1 MKKILL
7 ILMALLLVTSVY
19 AEESIRMPTPIDGA
33 GLGQNQFYSVV
44 FDGEGD
50 AIVAAKLKI
59 QNIGKDNLKE
69 LNIEIPGENVRLV
82 NIMQEVIRFQKI
94 CGSYD
99 PKGNCSYYYDQ
110 QIWPPEY
117 YSIDKNAEK
126 LSESV
131 KVTLKLPVELKE
143 DETGTVLL
151 YYKTDSYIKKSLGI
165 FNFDFETIKW
175 SYDTDKIRVAVNVQQ
190 DLYLEGV
197 KGKIEYQN
205 NFATAE
211 KALVSGV
218 QSADLQQFSSQ
229 IEWQQGIVKEA
240 SGLDPYESFHAKG
253 RYAESWLN
261 LNRGSIGTGI
271 LITIII
277 LGLSYYFVYRKIKKA
292 KGNIVLKSISVGVI
306 SGIVSIALWILISFL
321 LDWIRQFIYY
331 QYSSLLTLLI
341 VLIVGIISLVLIF
354 GPALYFGFKHGF
366 MNGIWCLG
374 ACLVTLMVMGIVA
387 IIIFSL
393 LQQNPVPIYFTRGM
407 MEAAVK

>member
-7 ILMALLLVTSVY
+7 IALLLVVSVY
-19 AEESIRMPTPIDGA
+19 AQEAIRMPTPVDGA
-33 GLGQNQFYSVV
+33 GLGQNPFYSVV

-69 LNIEIPGENVRLV
+69 LSIEIPGEDVRLIH
-82 NIMQEVIRFQKI
+82 IMQEVIRFQKI
-94 CGSYD
+94 CGAYD

-110 QIWPPEY
+110 QVWPPEY
-117 YSIDKNAEK
+117 YSIDKNTEK
-126 LSESV
+126 LSTSA
-131 KVTLKLPVELKE
+131 KVTLNLPAELKE
-143 DETGTVLL
+143 GETGTVLL
-151 YYKTDSYIKKSLGI
+151 YYKTDSYVKKSLGV

-175 SYDTDKIRVAVNVQQ
+175 IFDTDRIRVAVNVQQ

-197 KGKIEYQN
+197 KGKIEYQD

-261 LNRGSIGTGI
+261 LNKGGIGVGV
-271 LITIII
+271 LITIIV
-277 LGLSYYFVYRKIKKA
+277 LGFLYYFVYRKIKNV
-292 KGNIVLKSISVGVI
+292 KGNIVLKAISIGVF
-306 SGIVSIALWILISFL
+306 SGIVSIVLWIIVSFL

-331 QYSSLLTLLI
+331 QYNSLLTLLI
-341 VLIVGIISLVLIF
+341 ILIVGIIS
-354 GPALYFGFKHGF
+354 
-366 MNGIWCLG
+366 
-374 ACLVTLMVMGIVA
+374 
-387 IIIFSL
+387 
-393 LQQNPVPIYFTRGM
+393 
-407 MEAAVK
+407 

>member
-7 ILMALLLVTSVY
+7 IALLLVVSVY
-19 AEESIRMPTPIDGA
+19 AQEAIRMPTPIDGA

-69 LNIEIPGENVRLV
+69 LSIEIPGENVRLI

-94 CGSYD
+94 CGAYD

-110 QIWPPEY
+110 QVWPPEY
-117 YSIDKNAEK
+117 YSIEKNTEK
-126 LSESV
+126 LSKSA
-131 KVTLKLPVELKE
+131 KVTLNLPAELKE
-143 DETGTVLL
+143 GETGTVLL
-151 YYKTDSYIKKSLGI
+151 YYKTDSYVKKSLGV

-175 SYDTDKIRVAVNVQQ
+175 IFDTDRIRVAVNVQQ

-197 KGKIEYQN
+197 KGKIEYQD
-205 NFATAE
+205 NFAAAE

-218 QSADLQQFSSQ
+218 QSQDLQQFSSQ

-253 RYAESWLN
+253 RYAKSWLN
-261 LNRGSIGTGI
+261 LNKGGIGVGV
-271 LITIII
+271 LITLIV
-277 LGLSYYFVYRKIKKA
+277 LGFLYYFVYRKIKNV
-292 KGNIVLKSISVGVI
+292 KGNIVLKAISIGVF
-306 SGIVSIALWILISFL
+306 SGIVSIVLWIIVSFL

-331 QYSSLLTLLI
+331 QYNSLLTLLI
-341 VLIVGIISLVLIF
+341 ILIVAIISLVLIF

-374 ACLVTLMVMGIVA
+374 ACLITLMVMGIVA

-393 LQQNPVPIYFTRGM
+393 LQQNPGPIYAMAEGM
-407 MEAAVK
+407 MVK

>member
-7 ILMALLLVTSVY
+7 ILISLLLVASVY
-19 AEESIRMPTPIDGA
+19 AQAVRMPTPIDGA

-50 AIVAAKLKI
+50 AVVAAKLKI

-69 LNIEIPGENVRLV
+69 LSIEIPGENVRIV

-94 CGSYD
+94 CGAYD
-99 PKGNCSYYYDQ
+99 PMGNCSYYYDQ
-110 QIWPPEY
+110 QVWPPEY
-117 YSIDKNAEK
+117 YSIEKITEK
-126 LSESV
+126 LSKSA

-143 DETGTVLL
+143 GETGTILL
-151 YYKTDSYIKKSLGI
+151 YYKTNSYVEKSLGV

-175 SYDTDKIRVAVNVQQ
+175 SFDTDRIRVAVNVQQ

-197 KGKIEYQN
+197 KGKIEYQD
-205 NFATAE
+205 NFAVAE

-218 QSADLQQFSSQ
+218 QSQDLQQFSSQ
-229 IEWQQGIVKEA
+229 IEWQQGIVEEA
-240 SGLDPYESFHAKG
+240 SGLDPYEGFHAKG

-261 LNRGSIGTGI
+261 LNRGRIGIGV
-271 LITIII
+271 LITLIV
-277 LGLSYYFVYRKIKKA
+277 LGFLYYFVYRKIKKA
-292 KGNIVLKSISVGVI
+292 KGNIVFKAISMGFV
-306 SGIVSIALWILISFL
+306 SGIVSIALWILVSFL

-366 MNGIWCLG
+366 MNGVWCLG
-374 ACLVTLMVMGIVA
+374 ACLITLMVMGIVA

-393 LQQNPVPIYFTRGM
+393 LQQNPGPIYFARGM

>member
-7 ILMALLLVTSVY
+7 IALLLVVSVY
-19 AEESIRMPTPIDGA
+19 AQEAIRMPTPIDGA

-69 LNIEIPGENVRLV
+69 LSIEIPGEDVRLI

-94 CGSYD
+94 CGAYD

-110 QIWPPEY
+110 QVWPPEY
-117 YSIDKNAEK
+117 YSIDKNTEK
-126 LSESV
+126 LSKSA
-131 KVTLKLPVELKE
+131 KVTLNLPAELKE
-143 DETGTVLL
+143 GETGTVLL
-151 YYKTDSYIKKSLGI
+151 YYKTDSYVKKSLGV

-175 SYDTDKIRVAVNVQQ
+175 IFDTDRIRVAVNVQQ

-197 KGKIEYQN
+197 KGKIEYQD
-205 NFATAE
+205 NFAAAE

-218 QSADLQQFSSQ
+218 QSQDLQQFSSQ

-253 RYAESWLN
+253 RYAKSWLN
-261 LNRGSIGTGI
+261 LNKGGIGVGV
-271 LITIII
+271 LITLIV
-277 LGLSYYFVYRKIKKA
+277 LGFLYYFVYRKIKNV
-292 KGNIVLKSISVGVI
+292 KGNIVLKAISIGVF
-306 SGIVSIALWILISFL
+306 SGIVSIVLWIIVSFL

-331 QYSSLLTLLI
+331 QYNSLLTLLI
-341 VLIVGIISLVLIF
+341 ILIVGIISLVLIF

-374 ACLVTLMVMGIVA
+374 ACLITLMVMGIVA

-393 LQQNPVPIYFTRGM
+393 LQQNPVPIYAMAEGVM
-407 MEAAVK
+407 VK

>member
-1 MKKILL
+1 MKRILL
-7 ILMALLLVTSVY
+7 ILMALLLVTSIY
-19 AEESIRMPTPIDGA
+19 AQESIRMPTPIDSA

-50 AIVAAKLKI
+50 AVVAAKLKI
-59 QNIGKDNLKE
+59 QNIGKEPLKE
-69 LNIEIPGENVRLV
+69 LNIEIPGENVRII
-82 NIMQEVIRFQKI
+82 NIMQEVIRSQKI

-99 PKGNCSYYYDQ
+99 PKGNCTSYYDQ

-117 YSIDKNAEK
+117 YSIDKDTEK

-131 KVTLKLPVELKE
+131 KVTLNLPVELE
-143 DETGTVLL
+143 EGETGTILL
-151 YYKTDSYIKKSLGI
+151 YYKTDSYVDKKLGV

-175 SYDTDKIRVAVNVQQ
+175 SFDTDKIRVAVNVQQ

-197 KGKIEYQN
+197 KGKIEYQD
-205 NFATAE
+205 NFAAAE
-211 KALVSGV
+211 KAVVSGV
-218 QSADLQQFSSQ
+218 QSQDLQQFSSQ

-261 LNRGSIGTGI
+261 LNKGRIGWGI

-277 LGLSYYFVYRKIKKA
+277 LGLLYYFVYRKIKKV
-292 KGNIVLKSISVGVI
+292 KGNIVLKSISTGVI
-306 SGIVSIALWILISFL
+306 SGIVSIALWMLVSFL

-331 QYSSLLTLLI
+331 QYSGLLTLLI
-341 VLIVGIISLVLIF
+341 VLIVGIMSLVLIF

-374 ACLVTLMVMGIVA
+374 ACLITLMVMGIVA

-393 LQQNPVPIYFTRGM
+393 LQQSPGPIYAMAEGM
-407 MEAAVK
+407 MVK

>member
-7 ILMALLLVTSVY
+7 ILMVLLLVVSVY
-19 AEESIRMPTPIDGA
+19 AQEAVRMPIPIDGA

-59 QNIGKDNLKE
+59 QNIGKEPLKE

-94 CGSYD
+94 CGAYD

-117 YSIDKNAEK
+117 YSIDKITEK
-126 LSESV
+126 LSKSV
-131 KVTLKLPVELKE
+131 KVTLNLPVELKE
-143 DETGTVLL
+143 GETGTILL
-151 YYKTDSYIKKSLGI
+151 YYKTNSYVEKSLGI
-165 FNFDFETIKW
+165 FKFDFETIKW
-175 SYDTDKIRVAVNVQQ
+175 SFDTDRIRVAVNVQQ

-197 KGKIEYQN
+197 QGKIEYQN
-205 NFATAE
+205 NFAVAE

-218 QSADLQQFSSQ
+218 QSQDLQQFSSQ

-261 LNRGSIGTGI
+261 LKRGSIGIGI

-277 LGLSYYFVYRKIKKA
+277 LGLLYYFVYRKIKKV
-292 KGNIVLKSISVGVI
+292 KGNVAKAIGAGILSGVLMIC
-306 SGIVSIALWILISFL
+306 LWILISFL
-321 LDWIRQFIYY
+321 MNWVNRIIYY
-331 QYSSLLTLLI
+331 PYFSLISLLMILI
-341 VLIVGIISLVLIF
+341 IGIISLALIF
-354 GPALYFGFKHGF
+354 GPAIYFGVKHGIVA
-366 MNGIWCLG
+366 GVWCLVSCLMTLIILG
-374 ACLVTLMVMGIVA
+374 AIA
-387 IIIFSL
+387 IIIFGL
-393 LQQNPVPIYFTRGM
+393 YTTPGPIYAMAEGVM
-407 MEAAVK
+407 VK